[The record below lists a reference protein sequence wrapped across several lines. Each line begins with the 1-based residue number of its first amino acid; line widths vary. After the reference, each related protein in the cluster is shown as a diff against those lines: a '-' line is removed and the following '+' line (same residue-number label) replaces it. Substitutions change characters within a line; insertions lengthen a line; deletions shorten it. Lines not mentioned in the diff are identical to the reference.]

1 MVPLLAQIEVVPEAT
16 LTIQFFVPVVSVN
29 WWKSVK
35 ASSPAEKIS
44 N

>member
-1 MVPLLAQIEVVPEAT
+1 MGSVTDVGSVS
-16 LTIQFFVPVVSVN
+16 PVVSVN

>member
-1 MVPLLAQIEVVPEAT
+1 MAIRT
-16 LTIQFFVPVVSVN
+16 LESSHQQQENEVVSVN

-44 N
+44 